1 MSKKKDNST
10 KWERDRARFLYLRKE
25 NARYYKH
32 MSERFANFEFKEE
45 EYNKMLNQEVTR
57 ENVKEEL
64 RKDNVLKEITED
76 FLNKIDLWAMR
87 RLEYEESKKD

>member
-10 KWERDRARFLYLRKE
+10 KWERDRARFMYLRKK

-32 MSERFANFEFKEE
+32 MSERFDNFEFKEE
-45 EYNKMLNQEVTR
+45 EYNKILNQEVTR

-64 RKDNVLKEITED
+64 RRDKVSKEITKD
-76 FLNKIDLWAMR
+76 ILNKIDLELIR
-87 RLEYEESKKD
+87 SLENEESKKD

>member
-32 MSERFANFEFKEE
+32 MSERFSNFEFKEE
-45 EYNKMLNQEVTR
+45 EYNKILNQ
-57 ENVKEEL
+57 
-64 RKDNVLKEITED
+64 
-76 FLNKIDLWAMR
+76 
-87 RLEYEESKKD
+87 

>member
-1 MSKKKDNST
+1 MSRKKDNST

-32 MSERFANFEFKEE
+32 MSERFANFDFKEE
-45 EYNKMLNQEVTR
+45 EYNKILNQEVTR

-64 RKDNVLKEITED
+64 RRDKVSKDISNDI
-76 FLNKIDLWAMR
+76 LNKIDLEAIR
-87 RLEYEESKKD
+87 RLENEESKKD

>member
-25 NARYYKH
+25 NARYYKR

-45 EYNKMLNQEVTR
+45 EYNKILNQEVTR
-57 ENVKEEL
+57 ENVKEVL
-64 RKDNVLKEITED
+64 RRDRVSKDIANDI
-76 FLNKIDLWAMR
+76 LNKIDLEAIRM
-87 RLEYEESKKD
+87 LKNEESKKD